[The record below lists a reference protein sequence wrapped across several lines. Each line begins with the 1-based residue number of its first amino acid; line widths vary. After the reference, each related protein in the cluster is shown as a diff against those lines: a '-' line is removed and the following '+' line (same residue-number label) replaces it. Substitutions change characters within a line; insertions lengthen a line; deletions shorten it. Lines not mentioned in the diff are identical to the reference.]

1 MLLKSKKT
9 EEEILDN
16 AKSMVSPPTIWLRI
30 NDVVNDPDSSANDV
44 ADVVMQDTVLTAN
57 ILRIVNSPVY
67 HFSKRIDTVSRAISI
82 IGLNDLYS
90 IATAVVA
97 SKVFSDIPNQLT
109 STETFWRHSICT
121 GLIARRLA
129 KQCRVLHVERLYVAG
144 LLHDIGSLLLY
155 GACPEKAGEALMI
168 ANGDEEILYQAE
180 NDLFGFNHATLGAH
194 LFHRWK
200 LPQSLIDIIALH
212 HAPADSGS
220 GMLECAILHVADWL
234 ANSRTIGSFMHE
246 PASEFI
252 SPGPDILKMVNVDLD
267 DTAELL
273 TGLQEELDATMQI
286 LLPGGNRKQD

>member
-1 MLLKSKKT
+1 MLIKNNKT
-9 EEEILDN
+9 EEEIINN
-16 AKSMVSPPTIWLRI
+16 AAALVSPPTIWLRI
-30 NDVVNDPDSSANDV
+30 NEVVNASGSSASDV

-90 IATAVVA
+90 IATAVIA

-109 STETFWRHSICT
+109 SIETFWRHSICT

-168 ANGDEEILYQAE
+168 ANGDEDILYQAE

-194 LFHRWK
+194 LFHSWK
-200 LPQSLIDIIALH
+200 LPQTLINTIAMH
-212 HAPADSGS
+212 HAP
-220 GMLECAILHVADWL
+220 LEAGEDMMESAILHVADWL
-234 ANSRTIGSFMHE
+234 ANSSTIGSFMQE
-246 PASEFI
+246 PADEFVLPQSEVLQMVQVD
-252 SPGPDILKMVNVDLD
+252 PDNTEEVMQ
-267 DTAELL
+267 
-273 TGLQEELDATMQI
+273 GLQEELDATLQI
-286 LLPGGNRKQD
+286 LHPGGNRKQD

>member
-1 MLLKSKKT
+1 MKNKKT
-9 EEEILDN
+9 EDEIINNVAAL
-16 AKSMVSPPTIWLRI
+16 VSPPTIWLRI
-30 NDVVNDPDSSANDV
+30 NEVVNDPDSSANDV

-67 HFSKRIDTVSRAISI
+67 HFSKRIDTVSRAIAI

-97 SKVFSDIPNQLT
+97 SKVFCDIPNQLT

-168 ANGDEEILYQAE
+168 ANGDEEVLYQAE

-194 LFHRWK
+194 LFHSWK
-200 LPQSLIDIIALH
+200 LPQTLINIIAMH
-212 HAPADSGS
+212 HAPTEAGE
-220 GMLECAILHVADWL
+220 GLLECAILHVADWL
-234 ANSRTIGSFMHE
+234 ANSSTMGSFMQE
-246 PASEFI
+246 PAAEFI
-252 SPGPDILKMVNVDLD
+252 SPQPDILKMVNIDPE
-267 DTAELL
+267 DTEEVMQ
-273 TGLQEELDATMQI
+273 GLQEELNATLQI
-286 LLPGGNRKQD
+286 LHPGGSRKPD

>member
-1 MLLKSKKT
+1 MDCKIT
-9 EEEILDN
+9 EDAIIAN
-16 AKSMVSPPTIWLRI
+16 AVTMVSPPTIWLRI
-30 NDVVNDPDSSANDV
+30 NDVVNDPGSSANDV
-44 ADVVMQDTVLTAN
+44 ADVVMQDAVLTAN
-57 ILRIVNSPVY
+57 ILRIVNSPIY

-97 SKVFSDIPNQLT
+97 SRVFSDIPSQLT
-109 STETFWRHSICT
+109 STEIFWQHSICT

-194 LFHRWK
+194 LFHIWK
-200 LPQSLIDIIALH
+200 LPQTLIDIIAMH
-212 HAPADSGS
+212 HAPTESGEDS
-220 GMLECAILHVADWL
+220 LECAILHVSDWL
-234 ANSRTIGSFMHE
+234 ANCSAFGSFMQE
-246 PASEFI
+246 PADEFI
-252 SPGPDILKMVNVDLD
+252 TPQPDILKLVKVDPE
-267 DTAELL
+267 DTSELMQ
-273 TGLQEELDATMQI
+273 GLQEELDATLSI
-286 LLPGGNRKQD
+286 LQPGSSCKQD